1 MSQFRTIIIATVALV
16 GFNQMQTAV
25 AFAEIDQ
32 QWRPQLSEKILLLPP
47 KHMNDA
53 IEQDFS
59 KSGLAQNMTSVE
71 TQLSDQVSVIDQ
83 LKQNLSRYDEQEQIE
98 ARHQI
103 IVGKKT
109 YIELLGQQIDLKRE
123 RLHTK
128 LRLLERLDLNLSR
141 DTAQHGMV
149 SDVAQ
154 LQADAKSRIE
164 GISSKLR
171 EQIALEPLTKETNF
185 SKAFDKNMAAIS
197 ALKDAIANHRMQS
210 RLDLDSGATK
220 ANMLRQL
227 ILDTEADLALIEIET
242 ELLGHMAHL
251 LSLDAMALAEDVAAQ
266 SFTVATNKAQTYSSP
281 SDAVLLFT
289 Q

>member
-1 MSQFRTIIIATVALV
+1 MSGFRTIIIATVALV
-16 GFNQMQTAV
+16 GISQMQTTV
-25 AFAEIDQ
+25 AFAEIDR

-59 KSGLAQNMTSVE
+59 KSGLAQNITNVE
-71 TQLSDQVSVIDQ
+71 TQLSDQVSAIDQ
-83 LKQNLSRYDEQEQIE
+83 LRQNLSRYDEQEQIE

-128 LRLLERLDLNLSR
+128 LGLLKRLDRNLSR
-141 DTAQHGMV
+141 DAAQQKAA
-149 SDVAQ
+149 SDVAE

-197 ALKDAIANHRMQS
+197 TLKDAIANHRMQS
-210 RLDLDSGATK
+210 RLGLDSGATK
-220 ANMLRQL
+220 ADMLRQL
-227 ILDTEADLALIEIET
+227 MLETEADLALIEIET

-266 SFTVATNKAQTYSSP
+266 SFTVATKAQIYSSP
-281 SDAVLLFT
+281 SDAVPLFT

>member
-1 MSQFRTIIIATVALV
+1 MSGLRTIMIATVALV
-16 GFNQMQTAV
+16 GVSQMQTAV
-25 AFAEIDQ
+25 AFAEIDR

-47 KHMNDA
+47 KHINDA

-71 TQLSDQVSVIDQ
+71 TQLSDQVSAIDQ

-103 IVGKKT
+103 IVGKKN
-109 YIELLGQQIDLKRE
+109 YIELLGKQIDLKSN

-128 LRLLERLDLNLSR
+128 LGLLKRLDRNLSR
-141 DTAQHGMV
+141 DTAQQEAV

-154 LQADAKSRIE
+154 LQADAKLRIE

-197 ALKDAIANHRMQS
+197 SLKNAIANHRMQTWFG
-210 RLDLDSGATK
+210 LDSDTNK
-220 ANMLRQL
+220 AEILRQL
-227 ILDTEADLALIEIET
+227 MLNTEADLALIEIET

-266 SFTVATNKAQTYSSP
+266 SFNVAAKSEIYSSP
-281 SDAVLLFT
+281 SDAVPLFT

>member
-1 MSQFRTIIIATVALV
+1 MLRFRTIIMATVALV
-16 GFNQMQTAV
+16 VVSQMQTAV

-71 TQLSDQVSVIDQ
+71 TLLSDQVGAIDQ
-83 LKQNLSRYDEQEQIE
+83 LKQNLSRYNGQEQIE

-123 RLHTK
+123 RSHTK
-128 LRLLERLDLNLSR
+128 LGLLKRLDRNLSR
-141 DTAQHGMV
+141 DTAQQKTA

-154 LQADAKSRIE
+154 LQADAKKRIE

-171 EQIALEPLTKETNF
+171 EQIALEPFTKETNF
-185 SKAFDKNMAAIS
+185 SKAFDKNMVAIS

-210 RLDLDSGATK
+210 RLGLDSGATK
-220 ANMLRQL
+220 ADMLRQL
-227 ILDTEADLALIEIET
+227 MLDTEADLALIEIET

-266 SFTVATNKAQTYSSP
+266 SFTVATKAQIYSSP

>member
-1 MSQFRTIIIATVALV
+1 MSGLRTIMIATVALV
-16 GFNQMQTAV
+16 GVSQMQTAV
-25 AFAEIDQ
+25 AFAEIDR

-47 KHMNDA
+47 KHINDA

-71 TQLSDQVSVIDQ
+71 TQLSDQVSAIDQ

-103 IVGKKT
+103 IVGKKN
-109 YIELLGQQIDLKRE
+109 YIELLGKQIDLKSN

-128 LRLLERLDLNLSR
+128 LGLLKRLDRNLSR
-141 DTAQHGMV
+141 ATAQQKATSGV
-149 SDVAQ
+149 VQ

-197 ALKDAIANHRMQS
+197 ALKNAIANHRMQTWFG
-210 RLDLDSGATK
+210 LDSGTTK
-220 ANMLRQL
+220 AEMLRQL
-227 ILDTEADLALIEIET
+227 ILDTEADLALVEIET

-266 SFTVATNKAQTYSSP
+266 SFNVASKSETYSSP
-281 SDAVLLFT
+281 SDAVPLFT

>member
-1 MSQFRTIIIATVALV
+1 MSRFRTIMMATVALV
-16 GFNQMQTAV
+16 GVSQMQTAV
-25 AFAEIDQ
+25 AFAEIDR

-71 TQLSDQVSVIDQ
+71 TQLSDQVSAIDQ

-128 LRLLERLDLNLSR
+128 LGLLKRLDRNLSR
-141 DTAQHGMV
+141 DTAQQKAA
-149 SDVAQ
+149 SDVTQ

-171 EQIALEPLTKETNF
+171 EQIALGPLTKETNF

-210 RLDLDSGATK
+210 RLGLDSGATK
-220 ANMLRQL
+220 ADMLRQL
-227 ILDTEADLALIEIET
+227 MLDTEADLALIEIET

-266 SFTVATNKAQTYSSP
+266 SFTVATKAPTYGSP
-281 SDAVLLFT
+281 SDAVPLFT

>member
-1 MSQFRTIIIATVALV
+1 
-16 GFNQMQTAV
+16 
-25 AFAEIDQ
+25 
-32 QWRPQLSEKILLLPP
+32 
-47 KHMNDA
+47 
-53 IEQDFS
+53 
-59 KSGLAQNMTSVE
+59 VE
-71 TQLSDQVSVIDQ
+71 TQLSDQVSAIDQ
-83 LKQNLSRYDEQEQIE
+83 LKQNLSRYNGQEQIE

-128 LRLLERLDLNLSR
+128 LGLLKRLDRNLSR
-141 DTAQHGMV
+141 DTAQQKTA

-171 EQIALEPLTKETNF
+171 EQIALETLTKETNF

-210 RLDLDSGATK
+210 RLGLDSGATK
-220 ANMLRQL
+220 ADMLRQL
-227 ILDTEADLALIEIET
+227 MLDTEADLALIEIET

-266 SFTVATNKAQTYSSP
+266 SFTVATKAQTYSSP

>member
-1 MSQFRTIIIATVALV
+1 MSGFRTIMIATVALV
-16 GFNQMQTAV
+16 GISQIQTTV
-25 AFAEIDQ
+25 AFAEIDR

-71 TQLSDQVSVIDQ
+71 TQLSDQVSAIDQ

-128 LRLLERLDLNLSR
+128 LGLLKRLDRNLSR
-141 DTAQHGMV
+141 DAAQQKAA

-210 RLDLDSGATK
+210 QLGLDSGATK
-220 ANMLRQL
+220 ADMLRQL
-227 ILDTEADLALIEIET
+227 MLDTEADLALIEIET

-266 SFTVATNKAQTYSSP
+266 SFTVATKAQIYSSP
-281 SDAVLLFT
+281 SDAVPLFT

>member
-1 MSQFRTIIIATVALV
+1 MSGFRTIIIATIALV
-16 GFNQMQTAV
+16 GVSQMQTAV
-25 AFAEIDQ
+25 AFAQIDQ

-71 TQLSDQVSVIDQ
+71 GQLSDQVSAINQ

-128 LRLLERLDLNLSR
+128 LGLLKRLDRKLSS
-141 DTAQHGMV
+141 DTAQQKV
-149 SDVAQ
+149 ASDVAQ

-185 SKAFDKNMAAIS
+185 SKVFEKNMAAIS
-197 ALKDAIANHRMQS
+197 ALKDAIASHRMQS
-210 RLDLDSGATK
+210 RLGLDSGATK
-220 ANMLRQL
+220 SDVLRQL
-227 ILDTEADLALIEIET
+227 MLDTEADLALIGIET

-266 SFTVATNKAQTYSSP
+266 SFTVAMKAQTYSSP
-281 SDAVLLFT
+281 SDAVPLFT

>member
-1 MSQFRTIIIATVALV
+1 MSGFRTIMIATVALV
-16 GFNQMQTAV
+16 GISQIQTTV
-25 AFAEIDQ
+25 AFAEIDR

-71 TQLSDQVSVIDQ
+71 TQLSDQVSAIDQ
-83 LKQNLSRYDEQEQIE
+83 LKQHLSRYDEQEQIE

-128 LRLLERLDLNLSR
+128 LGLLKRLDRNLSR
-141 DTAQHGMV
+141 DAAQQKAA

-210 RLDLDSGATK
+210 RLGLDSGATK
-220 ANMLRQL
+220 ADMLRQL
-227 ILDTEADLALIEIET
+227 MLDTEADLALIEIET

-266 SFTVATNKAQTYSSP
+266 SFTVATKAQIYSSP
-281 SDAVLLFT
+281 SDAVPLFT

>member
-1 MSQFRTIIIATVALV
+1 
-16 GFNQMQTAV
+16 
-25 AFAEIDQ
+25 
-32 QWRPQLSEKILLLPP
+32 
-47 KHMNDA
+47 MNDA

-71 TQLSDQVSVIDQ
+71 TQLSDQISAIDQ
-83 LKQNLSRYDEQEQIE
+83 LKQNLSRYNGQEQIE

-128 LRLLERLDLNLSR
+128 LGLLKRLDRNLLR
-141 DTAQHGMV
+141 NTAQQETA

-197 ALKDAIANHRMQS
+197 ALKDAIANHRVQS
-210 RLDLDSGATK
+210 RLGLNSGATK
-220 ANMLRQL
+220 ADMLRQL
-227 ILDTEADLALIEIET
+227 MLDTEADLALIEIET

-266 SFTVATNKAQTYSSP
+266 SFTVATKAQIYSSP

>member
-1 MSQFRTIIIATVALV
+1 MSGFRNIIIATIALV
-16 GFNQMQTAV
+16 GVSQMQTAV
-25 AFAEIDQ
+25 AFAEIDR

-71 TQLSDQVSVIDQ
+71 TQLFDQVSVIGE

-128 LRLLERLDLNLSR
+128 LGLLKRLDRNLSS
-141 DTAQHGMV
+141 DTAQQKV
-149 SDVAQ
+149 ASDVAQ

-197 ALKDAIANHRMQS
+197 ALKDAIASHRMQG
-210 RLDLDSGATK
+210 RLGLDSGATK
-220 ANMLRQL
+220 SDMLRQL
-227 ILDTEADLALIEIET
+227 MLDTEADLALIGIET

-251 LSLDAMALAEDVAAQ
+251 LSLDAMALAEDVATQ
-266 SFTVATNKAQTYSSP
+266 SFTVATKARTYSSP
-281 SDAVLLFT
+281 SDAVPLFT

>member
-1 MSQFRTIIIATVALV
+1 MSGLRTIMIATVALV
-16 GFNQMQTAV
+16 GVSQMHTAI
-25 AFAEIDQ
+25 AFAEIDR

-47 KHMNDA
+47 KHINDA

-71 TQLSDQVSVIDQ
+71 TQLSDQVSAIDQ
-83 LKQNLSRYDEQEQIE
+83 LKQNLSRYNGQEQIE

-128 LRLLERLDLNLSR
+128 LGLLKRLDRNLSR
-141 DTAQHGMV
+141 DTAQQKTA

-171 EQIALEPLTKETNF
+171 EQIALETLTKETNF

-210 RLDLDSGATK
+210 RLGLDSGATK
-220 ANMLRQL
+220 ADMLRQL
-227 ILDTEADLALIEIET
+227 MLDTEADLALIEIET

-266 SFTVATNKAQTYSSP
+266 SFTVATKAQIYSSP

>member
-1 MSQFRTIIIATVALV
+1 MSGFRTIIIATIALV
-16 GFNQMQTAV
+16 GVSQMQTAV
-25 AFAEIDQ
+25 AFAQIDQ

-71 TQLSDQVSVIDQ
+71 GQLSDQVSAINQ

-128 LRLLERLDLNLSR
+128 LGLLKRLDRNLSR
-141 DTAQHGMV
+141 DTAQQKV
-149 SDVAQ
+149 ASDVAQ

-197 ALKDAIANHRMQS
+197 ALKDAIASHRMQS
-210 RLDLDSGATK
+210 RLGLDSGATK
-220 ANMLRQL
+220 SDMLRQL
-227 ILDTEADLALIEIET
+227 MLDTEADLALIGIET

-266 SFTVATNKAQTYSSP
+266 SFTVAMKAQTYSSP
-281 SDAVLLFT
+281 SDAVPLFT

>member
-1 MSQFRTIIIATVALV
+1 MSGFRTIIIATIALV
-16 GFNQMQTAV
+16 GVSQMQAAV
-25 AFAEIDQ
+25 AFAEIDR

-71 TQLSDQVSVIDQ
+71 TQLFDQVSAIGQ

-128 LRLLERLDLNLSR
+128 LGLLKRLDRNLSS
-141 DTAQHGMV
+141 DTAQQKV
-149 SDVAQ
+149 ASDAAQ

-197 ALKDAIANHRMQS
+197 ALKDAIASHRMQS
-210 RLDLDSGATK
+210 RLGLDSGATK
-220 ANMLRQL
+220 SDMLRQL
-227 ILDTEADLALIEIET
+227 MLDTEADLALIGIET

-266 SFTVATNKAQTYSSP
+266 SFTVATKAQTYSSP
-281 SDAVLLFT
+281 SDAVPLFT

>member
-1 MSQFRTIIIATVALV
+1 MSGFRTIIIATIALV
-16 GFNQMQTAV
+16 GVSQMQTAV
-25 AFAEIDQ
+25 AFAQIDQ

-71 TQLSDQVSVIDQ
+71 GQLSDQVSAINQ

-128 LRLLERLDLNLSR
+128 LGLLKRLDRNLTR
-141 DTAQHGMV
+141 DTAQQKV
-149 SDVAQ
+149 ASDVAQ

-171 EQIALEPLTKETNF
+171 EQIAIEPLTKETNF
-185 SKAFDKNMAAIS
+185 SKAFEKNMAAIS
-197 ALKDAIANHRMQS
+197 ALKDAIASHRMQS
-210 RLDLDSGATK
+210 RLGLDSGATK
-220 ANMLRQL
+220 SDMLRQL
-227 ILDTEADLALIEIET
+227 MLDTEADLALIGIET

-266 SFTVATNKAQTYSSP
+266 SFTVAMKAQTYSSP
-281 SDAVLLFT
+281 SDAVPLFT

>member
-1 MSQFRTIIIATVALV
+1 MLRFRTIIMATVALV
-16 GFNQMQTAV
+16 VVSQMQTAV

-71 TQLSDQVSVIDQ
+71 TLLSDQVGAIDQ
-83 LKQNLSRYDEQEQIE
+83 LKQNLSRYNGQEQIE

-123 RLHTK
+123 RSHTK
-128 LRLLERLDLNLSR
+128 LGLLKRLDRNLSR
-141 DTAQHGMV
+141 DTAQQKTA

-171 EQIALEPLTKETNF
+171 EQIALEPFTKETNF
-185 SKAFDKNMAAIS
+185 SKAFDKNMVAIS

-210 RLDLDSGATK
+210 RLGLDSGATK
-220 ANMLRQL
+220 ADMLRQL
-227 ILDTEADLALIEIET
+227 MLDTEADLALIEIET

-266 SFTVATNKAQTYSSP
+266 SFTVATKAQIYSSP

>member
-1 MSQFRTIIIATVALV
+1 MLRFRTIIMATVALV
-16 GFNQMQTAV
+16 VFNQMQTAL

-59 KSGLAQNMTSVE
+59 KSGLAQNMTGVE
-71 TQLSDQVSVIDQ
+71 TQLSDQISAIDQ
-83 LKQNLSRYDEQEQIE
+83 LKQNLSRYNGQEQIE

-128 LRLLERLDLNLSR
+128 LGLLKRLDRNLLR
-141 DTAQHGMV
+141 NTAQQETA

-185 SKAFDKNMAAIS
+185 SKAFDKNMVAIS
-197 ALKDAIANHRMQS
+197 ALKDAIANHRVQS
-210 RLDLDSGATK
+210 RLGLNSGATK
-220 ANMLRQL
+220 ADMLRQL
-227 ILDTEADLALIEIET
+227 MLDTEADLALIEIET

-266 SFTVATNKAQTYSSP
+266 SFTVATKAQIYSSP

>member
-1 MSQFRTIIIATVALV
+1 MLRFRTIIIATGALV
-16 GFNQMQTAV
+16 FVSQMQTAV

-71 TQLSDQVSVIDQ
+71 TQLSDQVSAIDQ
-83 LKQNLSRYDEQEQIE
+83 LKQNLSRYEGQEQIE

-109 YIELLGQQIDLKRE
+109 YIELLGQQIDLKGE

-128 LRLLERLDLNLSR
+128 LGLLRRLDRNLTR
-141 DTAQHGMV
+141 NTAQQKTA

-210 RLDLDSGATK
+210 RLGLDSGATK
-220 ANMLRQL
+220 ADMLRQL
-227 ILDTEADLALIEIET
+227 MLDTEADLALIEIET

-266 SFTVATNKAQTYSSP
+266 SFTVATKAQIYSSP

>member
-1 MSQFRTIIIATVALV
+1 MSGFRTIIIATFALV
-16 GFNQMQTAV
+16 GISQMQTTV
-25 AFAEIDQ
+25 AFAEIDR

-71 TQLSDQVSVIDQ
+71 TQLSDQVSAIDQ

-128 LRLLERLDLNLSR
+128 LGLLKRLDRNLSR
-141 DTAQHGMV
+141 DAAQQKAA

-210 RLDLDSGATK
+210 RLGLDSGATK
-220 ANMLRQL
+220 ADMLRQL
-227 ILDTEADLALIEIET
+227 MLDTEADLALIEIET

-266 SFTVATNKAQTYSSP
+266 SFTVATKAQIYSSP
-281 SDAVLLFT
+281 SDAVPLFT

>member
-1 MSQFRTIIIATVALV
+1 MLRFRTIIMATVALV
-16 GFNQMQTAV
+16 VVSQMQTAV

-71 TQLSDQVSVIDQ
+71 TLLSDQVSAIDQ
-83 LKQNLSRYDEQEQIE
+83 LKQNLSRYNGQEQIE

-128 LRLLERLDLNLSR
+128 LGLLKRLDRNLSR
-141 DTAQHGMV
+141 DTAQQKTA

-171 EQIALEPLTKETNF
+171 EQIALEPFTKETNF
-185 SKAFDKNMAAIS
+185 SKAFDKNMVAIS

-210 RLDLDSGATK
+210 RLGLDSGATK
-220 ANMLRQL
+220 ADMLRQL
-227 ILDTEADLALIEIET
+227 MLDTEADLALIEIET

-266 SFTVATNKAQTYSSP
+266 SFTVATKAQIYSSP

>member
-1 MSQFRTIIIATVALV
+1 MLRFRTIIMATVALV
-16 GFNQMQTAV
+16 FVSQIQTAV

-71 TQLSDQVSVIDQ
+71 TQLSDQVSAIDQ
-83 LKQNLSRYDEQEQIE
+83 LKQNLSRYNGQEQIE

-128 LRLLERLDLNLSR
+128 LGLLKRLDRNLSR
-141 DTAQHGMV
+141 DTAQQKTA

-171 EQIALEPLTKETNF
+171 EQIALETLTKETNF

-210 RLDLDSGATK
+210 RLGLDSGATK
-220 ANMLRQL
+220 ADMLRQL
-227 ILDTEADLALIEIET
+227 MLDTEADLALIEIET

-266 SFTVATNKAQTYSSP
+266 SFTVATKAQIYSSP

>member
-1 MSQFRTIIIATVALV
+1 MSGFRTIIIATIALV
-16 GFNQMQTAV
+16 GVSQMQTAV
-25 AFAEIDQ
+25 AFAQIDQ
-32 QWRPQLSEKILLLPP
+32 QWRPQLSEKILLLSP

-71 TQLSDQVSVIDQ
+71 GQLSDQVSAINQ

-128 LRLLERLDLNLSR
+128 LGLLKRLDRNLSR
-141 DTAQHGMV
+141 DTAQQKV
-149 SDVAQ
+149 ASDVAQ

-185 SKAFDKNMAAIS
+185 SKVFEKNMAAIS
-197 ALKDAIANHRMQS
+197 ALKDAIASHRMQS
-210 RLDLDSGATK
+210 RLGLDSGATK
-220 ANMLRQL
+220 SDVLRQL
-227 ILDTEADLALIEIET
+227 MLDTEADLALIGIET

-266 SFTVATNKAQTYSSP
+266 SFTVAIKAQTYSSP
-281 SDAVLLFT
+281 SDAVPLFT

>member
-1 MSQFRTIIIATVALV
+1 MSGFRTIIIATIALV
-16 GFNQMQTAV
+16 GVSQMQTAV
-25 AFAEIDQ
+25 AFAQIDQ

-71 TQLSDQVSVIDQ
+71 GQLSDQVSAINQ

-128 LRLLERLDLNLSR
+128 LGLLKRLDRNLSS
-141 DTAQHGMV
+141 DTAQQKV
-149 SDVAQ
+149 ASDVAQ

-185 SKAFDKNMAAIS
+185 SKVFEKNMAAIS
-197 ALKDAIANHRMQS
+197 ALKDAIASHRMQS
-210 RLDLDSGATK
+210 RLGLDSGTTK
-220 ANMLRQL
+220 SDVLRQL
-227 ILDTEADLALIEIET
+227 MLDTEADLALIGIET

-266 SFTVATNKAQTYSSP
+266 SFTVAMKAQTYSSP
-281 SDAVLLFT
+281 SDAVPLFT

>member
-1 MSQFRTIIIATVALV
+1 MSRFRTTIMATVALV
-16 GFNQMQTAV
+16 GVSQMQTAV
-25 AFAEIDQ
+25 AFAEIHR

-71 TQLSDQVSVIDQ
+71 TQLSDQVSTIDQ

-109 YIELLGQQIDLKRE
+109 YIELLSQQIDLKRE

-128 LRLLERLDLNLSR
+128 LGLLKRLDRNLSR
-141 DTAQHGMV
+141 DTAQQMAA

-164 GISSKLR
+164 GISNKLR

-185 SKAFDKNMAAIS
+185 SKAFDKNMVAIS

-210 RLDLDSGATK
+210 RLGLDSGTTK
-220 ANMLRQL
+220 ADMLRQL

-266 SFTVATNKAQTYSSP
+266 SFTVANKAQTYSSP
-281 SDAVLLFT
+281 SAAVLLFT

>member
-1 MSQFRTIIIATVALV
+1 MIRFRTIIMATVALV
-16 GFNQMQTAV
+16 FVSQMQTAV

-59 KSGLAQNMTSVE
+59 KSGLAQNMTNVE
-71 TQLSDQVSVIDQ
+71 TQLSDQVSAIDQ
-83 LKQNLSRYDEQEQIE
+83 LKQNLSRYNGQEQIE

-128 LRLLERLDLNLSR
+128 LGLLKRLDRNLSR
-141 DTAQHGMV
+141 DTAQQKTA

-171 EQIALEPLTKETNF
+171 EQIALETLTKETNF

-210 RLDLDSGATK
+210 RLGLDSGATK
-220 ANMLRQL
+220 ADMLRQL
-227 ILDTEADLALIEIET
+227 MLDTEADLALIEIET

-266 SFTVATNKAQTYSSP
+266 SFTVATKAQIYSSP